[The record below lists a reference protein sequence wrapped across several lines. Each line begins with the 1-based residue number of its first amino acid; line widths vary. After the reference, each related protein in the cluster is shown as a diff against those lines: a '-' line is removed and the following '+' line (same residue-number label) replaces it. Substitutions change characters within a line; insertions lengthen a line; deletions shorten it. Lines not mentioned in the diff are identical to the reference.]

1 VAMNKEVERLEEK
14 LAAAA
19 PVAEPVPDGQVRLS
33 FQVTRFDF
41 EHAGTASAAFKKA
54 LKGLGIEASIVR
66 RAAVASYELELNEVI
81 HSEGGGISCHVGDG
95 RIEIVAE
102 DRGPGIPNVESAMTE
117 GFSTA
122 NEWIRSL
129 GFGAGMGLPNA
140 RRVSDDFEI
149 DSGPGRGTRVRV
161 AIRY

>member
-1 VAMNKEVERLEEK
+1 
-14 LAAAA
+14 
-19 PVAEPVPDGQVRLS
+19 
-33 FQVTRFDF
+33 
-41 EHAGTASAAFKKA
+41 
-54 LKGLGIEASIVR
+54 
-66 RAAVASYELELNEVI
+66 
-81 HSEGGGISCHVGDG
+81 
-95 RIEIVAE
+95 
-102 DRGPGIPNVESAMTE
+102 MTE

-129 GFGAGMGLPNA
+129 GFGAGMGLPNT